1 MEGKSNGVGKI
12 CPLTREECAGDL
24 CAWWCAFGDDCALPL
39 LACIMADST
48 VCQNIWE
55 KEDQP

>member
-1 MEGKSNGVGKI
+1 MEKGKI